1 MNKELQNQLYTL
13 VDFLKKD
20 NNIYGICLVGSSVS
34 SKEYSDID
42 ILIIGKNCNKIIEHI
57 VEKFK
62 KYNTYFNDD
71 SIRIHGYLT
80 KELGIAIYNY
90 SKLTNDISNYIKGNN
105 IEPQYKNW
113 TIVGWLPEC
122 LFYDLKNMIILYETD
137 RKISRIKKMID
148 IYPQKLKKSILEA
161 CNEKIK
167 SLLKR
172 IEKAEKIEHQIIEA
186 EIMSLNIR
194 KKFAESE
201 IYFRGFKNIDKQ
213 IKELSQST
221 VKVKNLFY
229 GTWELDGVL
238 KNVSPNE
245 SIQLLKYAKKNGINK
260 FDTALAYGNG
270 KVEKLLSQV
279 LTSDDIILTK
289 VPATIK
295 PSIDS
300 HDVQKYYP
308 TGYISKK
315 FKESLHN
322 LNRDYIDI
330 VLLHNWSLNWNDISP
345 LIELSNLKQKGLIK
359 YIGISLPNN
368 FSKRIDAKI
377 LKIIDY
383 IEAPYNIDNEWILQD
398 INYYKEHNVQIILR
412 SLFMQGMLARNN
424 NEIVEK
430 TIKKAK
436 SLGTY
441 LVIGMTNTQ
450 QIDENIR
457 LIKQSL

>member
-1 MNKELQNQLYTL
+1 MNKKLQNQLYTL

-34 SKEYSDID
+34 NKEYSDID

-80 KELGIAIYNY
+80 KELGIAIYDY
-90 SKLTNDISNYIKGNN
+90 SKLTNDISNYIEGNN

-148 IYPQKLKKSILEA
+148 IYPQKLKKSILQT

-167 SLLKR
+167 NLLKR

-245 SIQLLKYAKKNGINK
+245 SIELLKYAKKNGINK

-289 VPATIK
+289 VPATVK

-300 HDVQKYYP
+300 HGVHKYYP
-308 TGYISKK
+308 SGYISQK

-345 LIELSNLKQKGLIK
+345 LIELSNLKQQGLIK

-457 LIKQSL
+457 LIK